1 MKKLFVLVAVAALA
15 LAGRAAS
22 VDWSMT
28 VSGKGGAWTGAGAYV
43 MSFNGSDY
51 DAVINLLTVAGSD
64 DMAAALGEYAL
75 ALGAGGTSAA
85 VTSSRGSAKASGT
98 SDGFTGD
105 TLFWVVFTDGSMD
118 GGKSISW
125 TEATSL
131 AGYTYEAGNASPD
144 MLGLN
149 ASSFAHSGTIADVP
163 EPTSGLLMLVGLAG
177 LALRRRRA

>member
-1 MKKLFVLVAVAALA
+1 MKKLFVLVVVAALV

-28 VSGKGGAWTGAGAYV
+28 VSGQGTAWTGAGAYV
-43 MSFNGSDY
+43 MAFSGSDY
-51 DAVINLLTVAGSD
+51 DAVIDLLTVAGSD
-64 DMAAALGEYAL
+64 DMAAALGGYAVADKFL
-75 ALGAGGTSAA
+75 VGNSRKNA
-85 VTSSRGSAKASGT
+85 VANGSVT
-98 SDGFTGD
+98 GFTGD

-131 AGYTYEAGNASPD
+131 AGYTYEAGSPSPGS
-144 MLGLN
+144 LGLN
-149 ASSFAHSGTIADVP
+149 AASFAHSGTIADVP